1 MSINFRNN
9 RLTVYADLNCPFCY
23 ALHENLREMN
33 YLNRISWKCIE
44 HAPQINFSAQG
55 IDTKTEL
62 NTEVNKVKTLA
73 PDAKINIPS
82 GRPNTHR
89 ANEILASIQAQN
101 PKQADAFR
109 TELYRALW
117 VDGKDIADSTVL
129 AELLDSVGIDHPEV
143 DQDTYNKLQ
152 EWQQEWEEGDF
163 SRNIPALVTAEGN
176 KMLGFPS
183 TQLLMLLIYGD
194 SANIAAENDAIC
206 TLHPREH
213 ILVASTDTA
222 LMKNIAT
229 TLNDYII
236 QQCAD
241 IDAAIEIGLSANQP
255 DLIFLDAQAN
265 GYMACKTIS
274 EHMQNPIIPIV
285 LLTDTREDEAEVKA
299 FEMGAADFIHKNTSP
314 SVLMARTRTLLRLK
328 RANDLL
334 DEVAHMDPL
343 TEVANRREY
352 NRVINLEW
360 RQSIRTQKPLS
371 IILIDIDHFKN
382 YNDNYGHIEGDKC
395 LRAFAHF
402 LQRSIRRPTDLVAR
416 YGGEEF
422 VIVLPETSEEGAA
435 KVAQLIQEKLAELNI
450 PHAFSSSAT
459 QLTVSQGIAGCIPS
473 LKDKPNA
480 LVQAADHALYEAKGR
495 GRNKFVTAGEIS

>member
-1 MSINFRNN
+1 MSINLRNN

-23 ALHENLREMN
+23 ALHENLRDLS
-33 YLNRISWKCIE
+33 YLNRVNWKCIE
-44 HAPQINFSAQG
+44 HAPQINFTERG
-55 IDTKTEL
+55 IDTRTEL
-62 NTEVNKVKTLA
+62 NTEVNKVKALA
-73 PDAKINIPS
+73 PDVNINIPA

-89 ANEILASIQAQN
+89 ANEILATIQVQV
-101 PKQADAFR
+101 PQQADAFR
-109 TELYRALW
+109 TRLYRALW

-129 AELLDSVGIDHPEV
+129 AELLDSVGIDIPEI
-143 DQDTYNKLQ
+143 DQNTRHQLQ
-152 EWQQEWEEGDF
+152 AWQQEWEQGDF
-163 SRNIPALVTAEGN
+163 SRNIPALLTSEGN

-183 TQLLMLLIYGD
+183 SQLLMLLIYGD
-194 SANIAAENDAIC
+194 SVNITAENDATC
-206 TLHPREH
+206 TLHPREN
-213 ILVASTDTA
+213 ILVASSDTA
-222 LMKNIAT
+222 LTESLAAI
-229 TLNDYII
+229 LNDYTI

-241 IDAAIEIGLSANQP
+241 IDAAIEIGLSANLP

-265 GYMACKTIS
+265 GYEACKTIS

-285 LLTDTREDEAEVKA
+285 LLTDTREDAAEVKA

-314 SVLMARTRTLLRLK
+314 CVLKARTRTLLRLK

-343 TEVANRREY
+343 TEIANRREY
-352 NRVINLEW
+352 NRVIKLEW

-371 IILIDIDHFKN
+371 IILIDIDYFKN

-422 VIVLPETSEEGAA
+422 VIVLPETSKEGATE
-435 KVAQLIQEKLAELNI
+435 VARLIQEKLAELNI

-459 QLTVSQGIAGCIPS
+459 QLTVSQGIAGCIAT

-480 LVQAADHALYEAKGR
+480 LIQAADHALYEAKDQ
-495 GRNKFVTAGEIS
+495 GRNKFVTAGEIN